1 MARTIFG
8 KKGDKEKTE
17 PKEKQ
22 IAMVG
27 QETEEEEA
35 LSLLSKEDKGSISKV
50 ISEVEGTIKEA
61 TKASLKDVKLLEEG
75 RCPSCG
81 RKTRQFLFTTIC
93 EYCGWSS
100 FVTPEK
106 GHVILHLKNGDT
118 LEANTVFPMVQGDV
132 LCITD
137 DVVRAR
143 VPAANV
149 GYIEYA
155 WTDEEIE
162 ERREQRRREERVICE
177 WCGQEV
183 KHDEYVAV
191 TYCAFGQYQE
201 RFYFCR
207 ESHKRAFEKQYPM
220 RIHRNCYETSCA
232 AHTDECIKRYDDK
245 VTLEKLEVK
254 KERPKEAEA
263 A

>member
-1 MARTIFG
+1 MARTIFS
-8 KKGDKEKTE
+8 KKDDKEKAE
-17 PKEKQ
+17 RKEKQ
-22 IAMVG
+22 IALVD
-27 QETEEEEA
+27 QETEQEEA
-35 LSLLSKEDKGSISKV
+35 LSLLSKEDKGAISKV

-81 RKTRQFLFTTIC
+81 RKTRPFLFTTVC

-106 GHVILHLKNGDT
+106 GHVILHLKDGST
-118 LEANTVFPMVQGDV
+118 IEASTVFPMVQGDV

-143 VPAANV
+143 VPGANV
-149 GYIEYA
+149 SHIEYA
-155 WTDEEIE
+155 WTDEEIA
-162 ERREQRRREERVICE
+162 ERREERRREERIVCE

-191 TYCAFGQYQE
+191 MYAAFGVYQE
-201 RFYFCR
+201 RYYFCR
-207 ESHKRAFEKQYPM
+207 ESHKHAFEKQYPT
-220 RIHRNCYETSCA
+220 RIHRNCYETPCA
-232 AHTDECIKRYDDK
+232 AHNEECIKRYDDE
-245 VTLEKLEVK
+245 VTWEKLEVK
-254 KERPKEAEA
+254 KERPKEAEPA
-263 A
+263 